1 MKERGKDVE
10 QMPERMPVILEKS
23 EQKPNIRMTSGTLL
37 TACREFF
44 RSEENEAAFREWK
57 AQRKGEKAG

>member
-10 QMPERMPVILEKS
+10 QMPERMPVILERS

-44 RSEENEAAFREWK
+44 RSEENEEAFQKWK